1 MQPVYAYPYD
11 PYNIGSNAPIQAA
24 VPPQGVAMAV
34 VSPGM
39 PQFAGL
45 QYAYVQDPLTELE
58 SCTGVIIRQ
67 QPEFFEA
74 IVGCETP
81 NRYHIF
87 GQSPQGMKY
96 LFKCME
102 RSDFCMRMCC
112 PSGIRELNMEMNH
125 VVNVGGQ
132 TSSKKFANA
141 YKPFKCPCFCCNRPE
156 ILVNLGD
163 QSSYIGKIRH
173 MFTCC
178 DPEFEVIESNGNLKY
193 FVNADCCQCGLLC
206 ANNICGKLSPAVFNI
221 YAAGSNNIVAKI
233 SKMGAQSFSEVIT
246 DADSYTVNFPQGSS
260 AHDKLLLIALG
271 LLIDYQYFETKAG
284 EDENR
289 RGYRSRHRYGYY

>member
-1 MQPVYAYPYD
+1 
-11 PYNIGSNAPIQAA
+11 
-24 VPPQGVAMAV
+24 
-34 VSPGM
+34 
-39 PQFAGL
+39 
-45 QYAYVQDPLTELE
+45 
-58 SCTGVIIRQ
+58 
-67 QPEFFEA
+67 
-74 IVGCETP
+74 
-81 NRYHIF
+81 
-87 GQSPQGMKY
+87 
-96 LFKCME
+96 
-102 RSDFCMRMCC
+102 
-112 PSGIRELNMEMNH
+112 
-125 VVNVGGQ
+125 
-132 TSSKKFANA
+132 
-141 YKPFKCPCFCCNRPE
+141 
-156 ILVNLGD
+156 
-163 QSSYIGKIRH
+163 

-284 EDENR
+284 GDNS
-289 RGYRSRHRYGYY
+289 GYGYGYRYGYY